1 MEKLFPFSP
10 SEIQTILCGDQAPK
24 WTREDVMNYT
34 EPKLGYTKD
43 R

>member
-1 MEKLFPFSP
+1 MEKLYAFSP
-10 SEIQTILCGDQAPK
+10 AELQTMICGDQAPS
-24 WTREDVMNYT
+24 WSRDDILNYT

>member
-24 WTREDVMNYT
+24 WTRDDVMNYT